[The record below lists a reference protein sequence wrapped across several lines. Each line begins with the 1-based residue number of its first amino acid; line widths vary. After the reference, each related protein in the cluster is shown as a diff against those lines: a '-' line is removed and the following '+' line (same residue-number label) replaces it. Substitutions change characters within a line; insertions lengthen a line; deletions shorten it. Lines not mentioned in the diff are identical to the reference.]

1 MGIGGDF
8 EQCALLAKKALCRD
22 LTVRNPKALYAEMD
36 ALSSQEAKLYKSIDK
51 LEAVIQHNE
60 SPIST
65 WEPHEY
71 DLNLTYAD
79 DIVAFSPYLRSLR
92 EAIRDDTKQKIAD
105 AQKTE

>member
-1 MGIGGDF
+1 MNVLQTG
-8 EQCALLAKKALCRD
+8 
-22 LTVRNPKALYAEMD
+22 
-36 ALSSQEAKLYKSIDK
+36 EARLYKSLDK

-60 SPIST
+60 ADIST

-79 DIVAFSPYLRSLR
+79 GIVASSPYLRSLR